1 MLIGPNGVGRRNLKV
16 LLAKYEPKRFAY
28 PMTDTTD
35 STLPTNL
42 FKVLSKD
49 QMESDVKS
57 GAYVEW
63 GKINGHYYGI
73 RFSELRKIIAN
84 GRTAV
89 LDCQPQSLHLLH
101 QPEFNPCVVFVA
113 APSFEVAKTMLQE
126 GLQANVTSN
135 IRSVSWIIY

>member
-1 MLIGPNGVGRRNLKV
+1 MCVFFHSSVNV
-16 LLAKYEPKRFAY
+16 
-28 PMTDTTD
+28 DTTD

-63 GKINGHYYGI
+63 GKVNGHYYGI

-89 LDCQPQSLHLLH
+89 LDCQPQVNLCIFFCVLSSNRNFHFIIS
-101 QPEFNPCVVFVA
+101 EFSC
-113 APSFEVAKTMLQE
+113 
-126 GLQANVTSN
+126 
-135 IRSVSWIIY
+135 R